1 MRNLKPGRFA
11 SSAIFSLLVGKTC
24 VIHVYFQAEM
34 FHSLYMREQATLPAF
49 LLPQAERRK
58 RVRCLKLSRNGEMQQ
73 IHKSGIN
80 CVDIDTGEGK
90 YLLSSGSN
98 GKIAIHDI
106 EECFYKDTFKCLSVA
121 TVERSLKDSHKLSVE
136 TVQWYPNDTG
146 MFLSSSVDSTL
157 KVWDTNALEVVEN
170 FQLEGMVYHH
180 QMPKSARKHCLVATA
195 CEDSRVYLCD
205 LKSGSAIHILKG
217 HSRAV
222 ISVAWSPRN
231 DYLLASGS
239 RDNKVLL
246 WDVRKAVGSILSL
259 DQHNGKG
266 GSRSSTINTAHN
278 GHVNGISFS
287 PDGLHLLTYGTDD
300 RLRLWDTFT
309 GKNTLVN
316 FGSVHNPSRK
326 AVKLCLSSGTKKEVA
341 FVPSGSSVEVYEIET
356 GKHVATF
363 TGHYSNVNCCTFH
376 QHFQALFSG
385 ANDTNL
391 LIWLPEMNRT
401 GDEKRGQPTRAVA
414 SGSDKAFNPYQDSW
428 SSDEEET

>member
-1 MRNLKPGRFA
+1 
-11 SSAIFSLLVGKTC
+11 
-24 VIHVYFQAEM
+24 
-34 FHSLYMREQATLPAF
+34 
-49 LLPQAERRK
+49 
-58 RVRCLKLSRNGEMQQ
+58 
-73 IHKSGIN
+73 
-80 CVDIDTGEGK
+80 
-90 YLLSSGSN
+90 
-98 GKIAIHDI
+98 
-106 EECFYKDTFKCLSVA
+106 
-121 TVERSLKDSHKLSVE
+121 
-136 TVQWYPNDTG
+136 
-146 MFLSSSVDSTL
+146 
-157 KVWDTNALEVVEN
+157 
-170 FQLEGMVYHH
+170 
-180 QMPKSARKHCLVATA
+180 
-195 CEDSRVYLCD
+195 VYLCD

-222 ISVAWSPRN
+222 VSVAWSPRN

-363 TGHYSNVNCCTFH
+363 TGHYNNVNCCTFH

-414 SGSDKAFNPYQDSW
+414 SGSDKTFNPYQDSW

>member
-1 MRNLKPGRFA
+1 MA
-11 SSAIFSLLVGKTC
+11 AKTC
-24 VIHVYFQAEM
+24 VIYFWRKM
-34 FHSLYMREQATLPAF
+34 FRSLYKREQATLPAF
-49 LLPQAERRK
+49 LLPQAERTK
-58 RVRCLKLSRNGEMQQ
+58 RVRSVKLSRNGEMEQ

-90 YLLSSGSN
+90 YLLSSSSN

-106 EECFYKDTFKCLSVA
+106 EECFYLDTFKCTSVA
-121 TVERSLKDSHKLSVE
+121 TVERTLKDSHKLSVE

-170 FQLEGMVYHH
+170 FRLEGMVYHH
-180 QMPKSARKHCLVATA
+180 QMPKDVRKHCLVATA

-222 ISVAWSPRN
+222 ISLAWSPRN

-300 RLRLWDTFT
+300 RLRLWDMFT

-316 FGSVHNPSRK
+316 FGRVHNPSRK
-326 AVKLCLSSGTKKEVA
+326 AVKLCLSSGTTKEVA
-341 FVPSGSSVEVYEIET
+341 FVPSGSSVEVFEIET
-356 GKHVATF
+356 GKHIATL
-363 TGHYSNVNCCTFH
+363 TGHYNNVNCCTFH
-376 QHFQALFSG
+376 KHFQALFSG

-401 GDEKRGQPTRAVA
+401 GVEKSGQSTEAVA
-414 SGSDKAFNPYQDSW
+414 RTADQVANPYQDSW
-428 SSDEEET
+428 SSDEEEK

>member
-1 MRNLKPGRFA
+1 ML
-11 SSAIFSLLVGKTC
+11 
-24 VIHVYFQAEM
+24 
-34 FHSLYMREQATLPAF
+34 HSLYMREQATRWAYLF
-49 LLPQAERRK
+49 TQTERKK
-58 RVRCLKLSRNGEMQQ
+58 RVNSIKLSQHGEVKQV
-73 IHKSGIN
+73 HKSGIN
-80 CVDIDTGEGK
+80 CVDIDICEGK
-90 YLLSSGSN
+90 YLLSSSSS

-106 EECFYKDTFKCLSVA
+106 EECFYTDKFQCKVVVSMDKT
-121 TVERSLKDSHKLSVE
+121 LKDSHKHSVE

-146 MFLSSSVDSTL
+146 MFLSSSVDKTL
-157 KVWDTNALEVVEN
+157 RVWDTNVLEVVEN
-170 FQLEGMVYHH
+170 FYLEGIIYHH
-180 QMPKSARKHCLVATA
+180 QMPVYFSKHSLVATA

-222 ISVAWSPRN
+222 VSVAWSPRN
-231 DYLLASGS
+231 SYLLATGS

-266 GSRSSTINTAHN
+266 GSRSSETNTAHN

-316 FGSVHNPSRK
+316 FGRVHNPCRK
-326 AVKLCLSSGTKKEVA
+326 AIKLCQSTGTSDQVV
-341 FVPSGSSVEVYEIET
+341 FVPSGSSIEVYNVVT
-356 GKHVATF
+356 GNHVVTLR
-363 TGHYSNVNCCTFH
+363 GHYNNVNCCIFH
-376 QHFQALFSG
+376 RYFQAIFSG

-391 LIWLPEMNRT
+391 LVWLPEMNRT
-401 GDEKRGQPTRAVA
+401 AHEKKTDVADVKAV
-414 SGSDKAFNPYQDSW
+414 SDVNNPYQDSW

>member
-1 MRNLKPGRFA
+1 
-11 SSAIFSLLVGKTC
+11 
-24 VIHVYFQAEM
+24 M
-34 FHSLYMREQATLPAF
+34 FHSLYMREQATLSTYVF
-49 LLPQAERRK
+49 SQAERTK
-58 RVRCLKLSRNGEMQQ
+58 RVRSMKLSQNGEMEQ

-80 CVDIDTGEGK
+80 CVDIDTGDGK
-90 YLLSSGSN
+90 YLLSSSSN
-98 GKIAIHDI
+98 GRIAVHDI
-106 EECFYKDTFKCLSVA
+106 EECFYRDTFKCMSVA
-121 TVERSLKDSHKLSVE
+121 TVERTFKDSHKHSVE

-170 FQLEGMVYHH
+170 FRLEGMVYHH
-180 QMPKSARKHCLVATA
+180 QMPKNARKHCLVATA

-217 HSRAV
+217 HSKAV
-222 ISVAWSPRN
+222 VSVAWSPRN
-231 DYLLASGS
+231 EYFLATGS

-266 GSRSSTINTAHN
+266 GARSSTISTAHN

-287 PDGLHLLTYGTDD
+287 HDGLHLLTYGTDD

-316 FGSVHNPSRK
+316 FGGVHNPSRK
-326 AVKLCLSSGTKKEVA
+326 AVKLCLSSGTTEEVA
-341 FVPSGSSVEVYEIET
+341 FVPSGSNIEVYELVT
-356 GKHVATF
+356 GRHVATLG
-363 TGHYSNVNCCTFH
+363 GHYNNVNCCTFH
-376 QHFQALFSG
+376 PHFQALFSG
-385 ANDTNL
+385 ANDTSL
-391 LIWLPEMNRT
+391 LVWLPEMNRT
-401 GDEKRGQPTRAVA
+401 GDIKAGQSAEAA
-414 SGSDKAFNPYQDSW
+414 SSAADKVHNPYQDSW